1 MSPPDNALDL
11 TADSPNRRPQAPFRN
26 AKTWTRADFT
36 PQDWTVPV
44 SSAVCDELHA
54 IAGQLTQQTL
64 PLFMLNPDQFD
75 MTATRAMM
83 AQARSMADE
92 GPGVAVVDRLPL
104 DDWDEDQT
112 RAIDWLL
119 ACLLCRPVAQTL
131 KGTIFR
137 DIRDAPDAERGTDSA
152 MSQKRLTY
160 HNDNSGNRLL
170 PKFTSLLCLYPSA
183 EGGESEYCSSYT
195 LYNALAEEAPELLER
210 LFQPFYHDRR
220 GLQGN
225 GQPTVSWVPCFA
237 YDGNRLWARFSQMK
251 IKVGYEQAGQD
262 IDNITRATLEAV
274 QSIIP
279 QQELSL
285 RYMMERGQLQIINN
299 REGLHYRAD
308 FKDGETPEQRRHLW
322 RLWHRD
328 EGRPTYDG

>member
-119 ACLLCRPVAQTL
+119 AC
-131 KGTIFR
+131 
-137 DIRDAPDAERGTDSA
+137 
-152 MSQKRLTY
+152 
-160 HNDNSGNRLL
+160 
-170 PKFTSLLCLYPSA
+170 LLCLYPSA